1 MTKLIVA
8 CSNFVNVSNE
18 WHNLPLKREDI
29 SKSYYIAQ
37 NHLKQFTV
45 RYEVM
50 SLLEF
55 YESNSKPEMW
65 QILHATQKN

>member
-1 MTKLIVA
+1 MSRTTYFSSA
-8 CSNFVNVSNE
+8 
-18 WHNLPLKREDI
+18 EDI

-45 RYEVM
+45 SYEVM
-50 SLLEF
+50 SLLKF

-65 QILHATQKN
+65 QILHTTQKKSVLNV